1 MFRLAFKYL
10 SVLGLSLVPA
20 LPFLWH
26 LGIYE
31 LKQEQI
37 RKEVKVLFKAGL
49 DITELDRFEF
59 SQESYQNLEW
69 EDNRKE
75 FLHAG
80 RKYDVYSVAEDSE
93 TIIVY
98 AWLDEQESELKQKF
112 DQLLAQHHPQP
123 QDQEEALFQLL
134 KQQHLASTSQL
145 KQIEAQLKSA
155 FPKWS
160 ADLIFFYLDR
170 ESPPPRL
177 RFL

>member
-10 SVLGLSLVPA
+10 SVLGLSLVLA

-37 RKEVKVLFKAGL
+37 RKEVKLLFKAGL
-49 DITELDRFEF
+49 DKRDLDRFEF
-59 SQESYQNLEW
+59 SQESYSNLQW
-69 EDNRKE
+69 EDGRKE
-75 FLHAG
+75 FLLSGH
-80 RKYDVYSVAEDSE
+80 KYDVYSIEKDSAS
-93 TIIVY
+93 IIVY

-123 QDQEEALFQLL
+123 QDQEEVLFQLL
-134 KQQHLASTSQL
+134 KQQHLVSRSTL
-145 KQIEAQLKSA
+145 KQSNAQLKSA

-160 ADLIFFYLDR
+160 TNLISIYLDR